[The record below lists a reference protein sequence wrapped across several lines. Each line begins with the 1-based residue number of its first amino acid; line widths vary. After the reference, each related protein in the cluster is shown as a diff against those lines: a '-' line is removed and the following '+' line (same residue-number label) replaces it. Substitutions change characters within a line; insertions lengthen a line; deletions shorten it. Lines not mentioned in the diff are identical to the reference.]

1 MRVQLA
7 LNVKNLERSVAYY
20 AKMFGTQPYKVRKGY
35 ANFAID
41 DPSLKLVLFEN
52 PEADEHLNHLGVE
65 TFDPDEIDDTA
76 KRFESAGILQRLETD
91 AVCCHANQHKVW
103 TKEPQGLGWEWY
115 VINDDD
121 PVVEAG
127 HGTSPCCSGRS
138 KADSVCR

>member
-1 MRVQLA
+1 MLPRQ
-7 LNVKNLERSVAYY
+7 
-20 AKMFGTQPYKVRKGY
+20 
-35 ANFAID
+35 
-41 DPSLKLVLFEN
+41 
-52 PEADEHLNHLGVE
+52 
-65 TFDPDEIDDTA
+65 
-76 KRFESAGILQRLETD
+76 SA
-91 AVCCHANQHKVW
+91 KVW